1 MAMQLLFAVVLP
13 MALLVGLTALIA
25 SGRLTLNH
33 TAVWVLA
40 RQNRLWM
47 SGVVVLTAAGVIY
60 ASRR

>member
-25 SGRLTLNH
+25 TGRLTLNH
-33 TAVWVLA
+33 TAIWVLA

-47 SGVVVLTAAGVIY
+47 SGVVLLTAAGVIY

>member
-33 TAVWVLA
+33 TAIWVLA

-47 SGVVVLTAAGVIY
+47 TGVVVLTAAGVIY
-60 ASRR
+60 ASTR

>member
-33 TAVWVLA
+33 TAIWVLA